1 MALDMNP
8 PAGTADFLAKLG
20 WGEGDVLPLA
30 GDASFRRY
38 FRVADHGRSAILM
51 DAPPPHEDPRP
62 FIEVAQ
68 WLVARGFPA
77 PVIFGTDL
85 EQGLVLIEDFG
96 DARMRETVDAA
107 PESLL
112 RMYEAAVDILIRL
125 RGEPAGPWRP
135 YDRKELQR
143 EADLL
148 TEWYCPAIGLTVDTD
163 GYAKAWGAVFEHA
176 LAVEPV
182 TVLRDYHAENLM
194 LIGGTEALGL
204 LDFQD
209 ALAGHPA
216 YDLVSLLQD
225 ARRDVEP
232 EIEAAMLAR
241 YRRVTG
247 AGDDFDAA
255 YHVLGAQRNAKIVGI
270 FTRLW
275 RRDGKPRYPA
285 MCPRVWRYLERDL
298 AHPALKPVADWFD
311 ANIPTNMRG
320 DPMAIAGE

>member
-62 FIEVAQ
+62 FIAVAE
-68 WLVARGFPA
+68 WLVERGFPA
-77 PVIFGTDL
+77 PAIMGTDL
-85 EQGLVLIEDFG
+85 DQGLVLIEDFG

-125 RGEPAGPWRP
+125 HGEPAGPWRA

-148 TEWYCPAIGLTVDTD
+148 TEWYCPAIGLTVDLD
-163 GYAKAWGAVFEHA
+163 GYAKAWGEVFDHA
-176 LAVEPV
+176 LAAQPV

-194 LIGGTEALGL
+194 LIDGGDSLGL

-209 ALAGHPA
+209 ALVGHPA

-225 ARRDVEP
+225 ARRDVDP
-232 EIEAAMLAR
+232 V
-241 YRRVTG
+241 RRC
-247 AGDDFDAA
+247 ASC
-255 YHVLGAQRNAKIVGI
+255 R
-270 FTRLW
+270 
-275 RRDGKPRYPA
+275 
-285 MCPRVWRYLERDL
+285 
-298 AHPALKPVADWFD
+298 
-311 ANIPTNMRG
+311 
-320 DPMAIAGE
+320 